1 MRKLLNL
8 GIALLIIVAVAPAA
22 TAQEGVVTVPPGAPI
37 MIGVGADLSNVLVE
51 PGQDIVHGTE
61 IAVYVKNL
69 QGGILGHQVAIDV
82 QDTRCDAADSTNVA
96 NLLASNPQIVAVMGH
111 MCSGDAAA
119 AIPIYY
125 QARIPMVSAS
135 ATSPAVDQAAP
146 GTDVFNRTALR
157 DVEQGRVDAEFLFNE
172 LGITRLALM
181 HDNDTYGLNLAQ
193 IVQTNFE
200 EFGGEVVAFEGINR
214 DDTDYRATLTL
225 VAAAGPEAIFFGGY
239 DDQAILIVN
248 QKNELGMEDVIF
260 ISDDGVYTQA
270 FIESGGAEA
279 EGQYASFAVDDPTT
293 ALANGLFDSL
303 YNELYGV
310 LPDAL
315 GPFHAHAYDAM
326 SIIFNAIE
334 QVAVA
339 NDDGSLTID
348 RDALIQAIRATEGI
362 PGLTGTLSCEVG
374 GDIGECTPSFIGVFQ
389 VQNGAWVRVYP

>member
-1 MRKLLNL
+1 MRKLFNL

-193 IVQTNFE
+193 IVQMNFE
-200 EFGGEVVAFEGINR
+200 ALGGEVVAFEGINR

-225 VAAAGPEAIFFGGY
+225 IAAAGPEAIFFGGY

-279 EGQYASFAVDDPTT
+279 EGQYASFAVDDPNT
-293 ALANGLFDSL
+293 ALANSLFDSL

-310 LPDAL
+310 LPDAM

-326 SIIFNAIE
+326 GIIFNAIE

-348 RDALIQAIRATEGI
+348 REALIQAIRATDGL
-362 PGLTGTLSCEVG
+362 PGLTGTLSCRVE